1 MGTILLFTIVSC
13 ECSEEIRVVNE
24 TAFGVI
30 DFQVVPKGFAFVFR
44 YCVVANSIVD
54 TIRKSLGYVNHRST
68 QVKEPGADKDLVG
81 GSSVLGKVGVV
92 NKTILFGVVGIGLN
106 PFTSFMMVN
115 VISIQGLETSVHH
128 WLLVLEARIRPV
140 FVESGNLFDLGHVD
154 ELVSACFGRI
164 ADEVISYLGALP
176 DSGFACGK
184 GQDALERIRGK
195 PIIPGDD
202 V

>member
-1 MGTILLFTIVSC
+1 MLLFAIVSC
-13 ECSEEIRVVNE
+13 ECSEEIRVVNKA
-24 TAFGVI
+24 TSGIIGFK
-30 DFQVVPKGFAFVFR
+30 VVPKGFAFVFR
-44 YCVVANSIVD
+44 YCVVANVVMN
-54 TIRKSLGYVNHRST
+54 TIRECCNNVYHRRAKVEELGANENTV
-68 QVKEPGADKDLVG
+68 
-81 GSSVLGKVGVV
+81 SSSCISFKVGVV

-128 WLLVLEARIRPV
+128 WLLVLEARIHPV

-184 GQDALERIRGK
+184 GKDALERIRGK
-195 PIIPGDD
+195 TIIPGDD